1 MAGPLP
7 LSVYGA
13 VVALYLGLKLVGYLR
28 YRPFGHA
35 TTTPTVSV
43 IIAAYNEDPAL
54 MRACLD
60 SILDQSYPV
69 SEVFVTDDGSED
81 KRAWR
86 AVNQYAARD
95 SRIVTHRFAENRG
108 KRHAQAA
115 GFERATS
122 NLFVTV
128 DSDSI
133 LEPGAL
139 AELVKPFAD
148 ADVTAVTGYP
158 KILDREKSLLS
169 RLIDMRY
176 WSSFNV
182 DRGAQSVLGITTCCT
197 GVFSAYRADVVREVL
212 TAYVEQEFLGKPC
225 HYGDDRHLTAHAL
238 KRGKVVFQS
247 TAQAWTAAPADF
259 SSYIRQQTRWMRSFW
274 RESLLALAWAPK
286 RSAVLAALMVVE
298 LSLPIALLGVGV
310 GTMLYR
316 VFILGALASL
326 GTYLLAIAV
335 MAYLRNLAYSRRHL
349 GTFLIAPLY
358 GVLFFTVHLPLLLYA
373 LVTLRTTHWGTR
385 QVTTGDSRRVAP
397 SGRLGFSLG
406 LGSLLK
412 QDRANA
418 VLVPIRGARLHHLQ
432 RRNDRHPTADATSVT
447 DPSAPREETPA
458 TRHRVVPSD
467 TSLAVQRFRG
477 VADEADDG

>member
-1 MAGPLP
+1 MQGGLP
-7 LSVYGA
+7 LSVYGI
-13 VVALYLGLKLVGYLR
+13 VVALYLSLKLVGYCR
-28 YRPFGHA
+28 YRPFEQA
-35 TTTPTVSV
+35 ITTPPVSV
-43 IIAAYNEDPAL
+43 IIATYNEDPAL

-60 SILDQSYPV
+60 SILDQPYPV
-69 SEVFVTDDGSED
+69 AEVFITDDGSED

-86 AVNQYAARD
+86 AINQYAARD
-95 SRIVTHRFAENRG
+95 SRIVAHRFPENRG
-108 KRHAQAA
+108 KRHAQAY
-115 GFERATS
+115 GFARATGD
-122 NLFVTV
+122 LFVTV

-133 LEPGAL
+133 LEPNAL

-148 ADVTAVTGYP
+148 QGVTAVTGYP
-158 KILDREKSLLS
+158 KILDRERTLLS

-197 GVFSAYRADVVREVL
+197 GVFSAYRADIVREVL
-212 TAYVEQEFLGKPC
+212 TAYVEQKFLGKPC

-247 TAQAWTAAPADF
+247 TAQAWTAAPDGF
-259 SSYIRQQTRWMRSFW
+259 PTYVRQQTRWMRSFW

-286 RSAVLAALMVVE
+286 RSIVLAALMVVE
-298 LSLPIALLGVGV
+298 LSLPLALLGVGV

-316 VFILGALASL
+316 VFVLGALASL
-326 GTYLLAIAV
+326 GMYLLAIAV

-385 QVTTGDSRRVAP
+385 QVTTADA
-397 SGRLGFSLG
+397 GRPALIGRIGFSLG
-406 LGSLLK
+406 LGNLLR

-418 VLVPIRGARLHHLQ
+418 VLLPVRGAQLHRLQQ
-432 RRNDRHPTADATSVT
+432 RIHRRATADSAPTAESGT
-447 DPSAPREETPA
+447 PREEPTA
-458 TRHRVVPSD
+458 TRHRVVPPD

-477 VADEADDG
+477 VAAEADDG